1 MDEDENEEVVE
12 VEEAVEEVVEEVV
25 EEEVE
30 VVVVV
35 VVLGAQVQTETK
47 HTILVTSSKQLCD

>member
-12 VEEAVEEVVEEVV
+12 VEEAVEEVV

-47 HTILVTSSKQLCD
+47 CTILVTSSKQLCD